1 MCGHVWM
8 DRWGVGRENEF
19 KKSGT
24 VACLLEL
31 EEDTM
36 WSVPGTYLVLALAD
50 HLKEYRGD

>member
-1 MCGHVWM
+1 M

-31 EEDTM
+31 EEDTI